1 MAGTCVCLYV
11 MCRCTHYFCEACAL
25 KQYKKSARCFVCGQ
39 QTSGIFNPAK
49 GMNLSLNG
57 HLFVFVSCAF
67 SYVSLRQSVINKINA
82 NGYIMFGY

>member
-1 MAGTCVCLYV
+1 
-11 MCRCTHYFCEACAL
+11 
-25 KQYKKSARCFVCGQ
+25 
-39 QTSGIFNPAK
+39 
-49 GMNLSLNG
+49 MNLSLNG